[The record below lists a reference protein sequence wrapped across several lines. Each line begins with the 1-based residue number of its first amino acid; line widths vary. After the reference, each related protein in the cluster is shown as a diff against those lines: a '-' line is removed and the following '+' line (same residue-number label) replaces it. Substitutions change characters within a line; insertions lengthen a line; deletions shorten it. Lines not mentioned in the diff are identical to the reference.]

1 MAAGGGRAAAGL
13 EEALKPFQERASE
26 AETRLAKLEALLY
39 NKDGLSSESETS
51 SSAVKELQ
59 SKLDAVNAECLAE
72 KDKNKKLTVENE
84 KLQYRITHLIR
95 AIKEAESR

>member
-1 MAAGGGRAAAGL
+1 MAAAGL
-13 EEALKPFQERASE
+13 DEALKPFQERAAE

-39 NKDGLSSESETS
+39 SKDGLTSESEAN
-51 SSAVKELQ
+51 SSAMKDLQ

-72 KDKNKKLTVENE
+72 KDKNKKLIMENE

-95 AIKEAESR
+95 TIKEGESR